1 MDILRD
7 DASSP
12 TPPSGSDSPASPPS
26 APPAP
31 SPAPEFRYGPEAGE
45 FAGRTAGEVLALTQ
59 QALAQV
65 RAYQPPVQQYQPQ
78 APRADSFDVADG
90 EYIDGATAKRMLA
103 AALQNRGPDPL
114 AQQALHL
121 AASSNVGT
129 ARQLFADDFRRFGP
143 EIDLELAKLSPDA
156 KSLDNIKMI
165 VEIVRGRHV
174 KELIE
179 EAAGQRAQQLLSQ
192 MEPTTRAAGGAGSG
206 PLPHSTQPM
215 GLLDQIPENERHKIV
230 AVGFNETTLRAHL
243 AEQGI
248 DITTFLA
255 GYGIKPV
262 AGGVK

>member
-7 DASSP
+7 AESSP
-12 TPPSGSDSPASPPS
+12 TAPSGSDSPASPTS

-31 SPAPEFRYGPEAGE
+31 PSPPAEFRYGPEAGE
-45 FAGRTAGEVLALTQ
+45 FAGRTASEVLALTQ

-65 RAYQPPVQQYQPQ
+65 RAYQPPQPAYQV
-78 APRADSFDVADG
+78 PRADNFDTVADG

-103 AALQNRGPDPL
+103 AAMQGRGPDPM

-143 EIDLELAKLSPDA
+143 EIDLELAKLSPDT
-156 KSLDNIKMI
+156 KSLDNIRMI

-192 MEPTTRAAGGAGSG
+192 MEPTTRASGGAGSG
-206 PLPHSTQPM
+206 PVPHSTQPM
-215 GLLDQIPENERHKIV
+215 GLLDQIPEHERHKIV
-230 AVGFNETTLRAHL
+230 AVGFNETTLRQHL